1 MPNSNKSQAQNNTAR
16 SERDPV
22 VDRLK
27 LLLGIIT
34 PELTGVSEVLGVV
47 EARVHDALRGVCK
60 ELDVHAEGCDDYG
73 ETCNIMIFCDLK
85 QYSVSVRLYVK
96 GEVSDIDILWK

>member
-1 MPNSNKSQAQNNTAR
+1 MSG
-16 SERDPV
+16 ERDPV

-27 LLLGIIT
+27 PLLGVIT

-47 EARVHDALRGVCK
+47 EARVYDALRGVCK
-60 ELDVHAEGCDDYG
+60 QLDVYAEGCDDYG
-73 ETCNIMIFCDLK
+73 EACNIVVSCDMK

-96 GEVSDIDILWK
+96 GEVSDIDVLWK